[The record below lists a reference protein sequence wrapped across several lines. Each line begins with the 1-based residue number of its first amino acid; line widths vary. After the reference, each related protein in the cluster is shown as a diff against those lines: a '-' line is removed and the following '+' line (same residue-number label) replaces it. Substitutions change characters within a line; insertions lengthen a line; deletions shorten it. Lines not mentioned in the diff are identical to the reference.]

1 MAANKKILHQINRLN
16 YFSRKYKNIISNRIV
31 NFILMEPLQTQKEE
45 IDAILNKIYN
55 AWNSYLFKYK
65 FCFSKLNSGDDLKT
79 NYFGD
84 LMGYFTDTL
93 EIVFDSTPP
102 KARNYTEMFT
112 FNISFLQAIYVQ
124 QDFLEEL
131 LFIFKTG
138 VSKGELKKDINYYVN
153 RDLRNELI
161 GHPIRKLGNKL
172 ISSTLFS
179 YDASEGEI
187 QYARYHRDNNFRF
200 EVKSFDVLDIRARH
214 YELVRHYLNLI
225 VKKIESII
233 TLYAR
238 KLDQLLSIIYKVDF
252 IQTLDFGSQ
261 LFEDFFNQ
269 EFCFEY
275 EVIKKIYEKREA
287 HFRYQ
292 YVIDRFLSRL
302 FEDIQEVQND
312 IEKFCNPRLI
322 TKSLDQNI
330 PIELWVSEFSSQFHH
345 KTDVKKKRSYSYELS
360 KLYTSK
366 NEQFIFFARILREDF
381 KHHKGILNEI
391 LHMEFNLGNNFEYYS
406 ALKYLSFKIS
416 ENQK

>member
-45 IDAILNKIYN
+45 IDTILNKIYN

-131 LFIFKTG
+131 LLIFKTG

-225 VKKIESII
+225 AKKIESIV
-233 TLYAR
+233 TLYSR
-238 KLDQLLSIIYKVDF
+238 RLNQLLSIINKVDF
-252 IQTLDFGSQ
+252 IQTLDFCSQ

-292 YVIDRFLSRL
+292 HVIDRFLSRL

-312 IEKFCNPRLI
+312 IEKFCNPRPI

-330 PIELWVSEFSSQFHH
+330 PIELWVSELSVPFHN
-345 KTDVKKKRSYSYELS
+345 KTDIKKKRSYSYELS

-366 NEQFIFFARILREDF
+366 NEQFNFFARILREDF
-381 KHHKGILNEI
+381 KNHKKILNEI
-391 LHMEFNLGNNFEYYS
+391 LHMEFNLGDNFEYYS